1 MKKQWLKPAQ
11 RRKQYS
17 GSFQKPSRAASG
29 HRHWRGPSSTG
40 QTPES
45 ALQELIQAGYVQIP
59 DLCPTCHYGA
69 LEGPFARKDVQQP
82 GHLHVRCKD
91 WDCRARFNVLH
102 FCPLL
107 ENIGRPLSV
116 TPQKLLALVV
126 QYLSKSAPRLYEAV
140 HFNGLHNRVV
150 LQVNDE
156 LRRLEANE
164 GRRLLHKIRLKG
176 DVELDATALRKV
188 HISSTNEGWAP
199 LVEEWKRKH
208 PRRVVPQVFQLHIR
222 CAGALQRDG
231 PVLVV
236 PLPPKLVVPG
246 ARPPT
251 ESLEDVYDSNLVSK
265 LARGETQA
273 FSDGNKAW
281 RRVCQEAGIPF
292 EDVCTGSYSLILHTT
307 LLSAAN
313 VERALASEWGD
324 VLSVQA
330 NFDEAANDSLA
341 EFLQQVQVVLD
352 DMLLCI
358 EGLSSRVM
366 CLPLGPAEKLTLDTV
381 FSDSRRGGLPW
392 HALIA
397 VAPQLG
403 QMACGMHCG
412 YLDVSVMSVCGA
424 GQPVFEI
431 GFRKARLLLLARAL
445 ARRPHVVQTPHPCD
459 RLVLLAC
466 RSVSHRPDVAETVL
480 PWKFLLSLPRI
491 GWTWDLAVL
500 CMPIDMQSLLLDR
513 DLQAAL
519 PPEVQMLLWSLEA
532 FPWGRLSD
540 APVYYRERFGGVYA
554 ALMKQGKR
562 G

>member
-1 MKKQWLKPAQ
+1 MPPNQSKRCLLCGRHGHNLRTCPLPGASALRQLRAQQSSKRERKSRVLRGTGAAAARKRGPPMKKQWLKPAQ

-199 LVEEWKRKH
+199 LVEDNFSTRLASSL
-208 PRRVVPQVFQLHIR
+208 VLFYHI
-222 CAGALQRDG
+222 
-231 PVLVV
+231 VLVD
-236 PLPPKLVVPG
+236 LG
-246 ARPPT
+246 
-251 ESLEDVYDSNLVSK
+251 
-265 LARGETQA
+265 LA
-273 FSDGNKAW
+273 
-281 RRVCQEAGIPF
+281 
-292 EDVCTGSYSLILHTT
+292 
-307 LLSAAN
+307 
-313 VERALASEWGD
+313 
-324 VLSVQA
+324 
-330 NFDEAANDSLA
+330 
-341 EFLQQVQVVLD
+341 
-352 DMLLCI
+352 
-358 EGLSSRVM
+358 
-366 CLPLGPAEKLTLDTV
+366 
-381 FSDSRRGGLPW
+381 
-392 HALIA
+392 
-397 VAPQLG
+397 
-403 QMACGMHCG
+403 
-412 YLDVSVMSVCGA
+412 YLD
-424 GQPVFEI
+424 F
-431 GFRKARLLLLARAL
+431 
-445 ARRPHVVQTPHPCD
+445 
-459 RLVLLAC
+459 
-466 RSVSHRPDVAETVL
+466 
-480 PWKFLLSLPRI
+480 
-491 GWTWDLAVL
+491 
-500 CMPIDMQSLLLDR
+500 
-513 DLQAAL
+513 
-519 PPEVQMLLWSLEA
+519 
-532 FPWGRLSD
+532 
-540 APVYYRERFGGVYA
+540 
-554 ALMKQGKR
+554 
-562 G
+562 